1 MTAKFLLRLSES
13 DRFNLKKVSAT
24 TNKSV
29 NSLIVDAISRCYQDR
44 NVYKIKKQKLEIELQ
59 KVNDIISE
67 LELKENQFLKNLT
80 KEQKIGLQQV
90 RTAHKNGLISQ
101 PQVFEMF
108 KQKVSAEIQEDLF
121 IQLMEKENER

>member
-44 NVYKIKKQKLEIELQ
+44 NVYKIKKQKLELELQ

-80 KEQKIGLQQV
+80 KEQKMGLQQV

-121 IQLMEKENER
+121 IQLMEKEDEK